1 MRRPTKTLAISL
13 ASLLCLCTLAT
24 AEIAQ
29 KGEVRVKVSG
39 SFNPKRLPRSG
50 SAPISVSV
58 GGDISSTKGGPA
70 PRLKSLRI
78 ELNKGGVIDSKGLPL
93 CPAQAIQTAS
103 TQRALSTC

>member
-1 MRRPTKTLAISL
+1 MTARTKTLAITL
-13 ASLLCLCTLAT
+13 VALLCLTTLAT

-39 SFNPKRLPRSG
+39 SFTPQRLPRSG

-58 GGDISSTKGGPA
+58 GGDISNTKGGPA
-70 PRLKSLRI
+70 PRLESLRI

-93 CPAQAIQTAS
+93 CPVSAIQTAS
-103 TQRALSTC
+103 T